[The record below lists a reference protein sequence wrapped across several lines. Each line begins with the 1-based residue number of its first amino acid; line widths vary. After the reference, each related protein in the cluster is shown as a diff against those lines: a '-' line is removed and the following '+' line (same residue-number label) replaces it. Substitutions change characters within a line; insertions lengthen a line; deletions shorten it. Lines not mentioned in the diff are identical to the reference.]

1 MPLLRVLFVTRSLE
15 KDNPERNFCRKKI
28 GEGGVKLSGVVCFT
42 LKLGKTKRTAGTPK
56 TLFLDDDDDEMK
68 FLKIFTF
75 YVDFVCL
82 LLLRFFLLVH
92 LKTE

>member
-1 MPLLRVLFVTRSLE
+1 MLRVRLKKITRSGIFAVRKLE
-15 KDNPERNFCRKKI
+15 R
-28 GEGGVKLSGVVCFT
+28 GGGVKLSGVVCFT

-56 TLFLDDDDDEMK
+56 TLFLDDDDEMK

>member
-1 MPLLRVLFVTRSLE
+1 MLRVRLKKITRSGIFAVRKLE
-15 KDNPERNFCRKKI
+15 R
-28 GEGGVKLSGVVCFT
+28 GGVKLSGVVCFT

-56 TLFLDDDDDEMK
+56 ILFLDDDDDEMK